1 MEKDKKIKVTG
12 EIKEMLDNAGA
23 LYLTD
28 FIGMTVEE
36 VNELRNEFYKSNIK
50 YKVVKNTLALRAI
63 KESKNYSGYVE
74 KLEEFFEGP
83 TSIVFSDEDPVAP
96 AKILKKF
103 YDKSEKPKLKVAIVE
118 NEMYGSDKLNVL
130 ASLLSKDELMSGIV
144 FCINSPVSAIV
155 GSINATIRDFAS
167 VIEEVAK
174 KNAA

>member
-12 EIKEMLDNAGA
+12 EIKEMLDSAGA

-74 KLEEFFEGP
+74 KLDEFLVGP

-96 AKILKKF
+96 AKIIKKF
-103 YDKSEKPKLKVAIVE
+103 YDKSEKPKLKVAILE
-118 NEMYGSDKLNVL
+118 NEIYGYDKLDVL

-144 FCINSPVSAIV
+144 FCINSPVSGIV

-167 VIEEVAK
+167 VVEEVAK

>member
-74 KLEEFFEGP
+74 KLDEFLEGP

-144 FCINSPVSAIV
+144 FCINSPVSGIV
-155 GSINATIRDFAS
+155 GSINATIRDLAS
-167 VIEEVAK
+167 VIKEVAK

>member
-1 MEKDKKIKVTG
+1 MEKDKKIEITG

-36 VNELRNEFYKSNIK
+36 VNELRNEFYKADIK
-50 YKVVKNTLALRAI
+50 YKVVKNTLAIRAI
-63 KESKNYSGYVE
+63 KESKNYSSYDK
-74 KLEEFFEGP
+74 KLDEFFEGP
-83 TSIVFSDEDPVAP
+83 TSIVFSGEDPVAP

-144 FCINSPVSAIV
+144 FCINSPISGII
-155 GSINATIRDFAS
+155 GSINATIRDLAS

>member
-63 KESKNYSGYVE
+63 KESKNYSSYVE
-74 KLEEFFEGP
+74 KLEEFLEGP

-103 YDKSEKPKLKVAIVE
+103 YDKSKKPKLKVAIVE

-144 FCINSPVSAIV
+144 FCINSPISGIV

>member
-1 MEKDKKIKVTG
+1 MEKDKKIEITG

-36 VNELRNEFYKSNIK
+36 VNELRNEFFKANIK

-63 KESKNYSGYVE
+63 KESKNYSSYNE
-74 KLEEFFEGP
+74 KLGEFLEGP
-83 TSIVFSDEDPVAP
+83 TSIVFSGEDPVAP

-144 FCINSPVSAIV
+144 FCINSPISGII
-155 GSINATIRDFAS
+155 GSINATIRDLAS
-167 VIEEVAK
+167 VIEEMK
-174 KNAA
+174 PAA

>member
-12 EIKEMLDNAGA
+12 EIKEMLDSAGA

-74 KLEEFFEGP
+74 KLEEFLEGP

-96 AKILKKF
+96 AKIIKKF

-118 NEMYGSDKLNVL
+118 NEIYGSDKLNVL

-144 FCINSPVSAIV
+144 FCINSPVSGIV
-155 GSINATIRDFAS
+155 GSINATIRDLAS
-167 VIEEVAK
+167 VVEEVAK

>member
-12 EIKEMLDNAGA
+12 EIKEMLDNTGA

-28 FIGMTVEE
+28 FNGMTVEE

-63 KESKNYSGYVE
+63 KELKNYSGYVE
-74 KLEEFFEGP
+74 KLDEFLVGP

-96 AKILKKF
+96 AKIIKKF
-103 YDKSEKPKLKVAIVE
+103 YDKSKKPKLKVAIVE
-118 NEMYGSDKLNVL
+118 NEVYGSDKLNVL
-130 ASLLSKDELMSGIV
+130 ASLLSKNELMSGII
-144 FCINSPVSAIV
+144 FCINSPVFSIV
-155 GSINATIRDFAS
+155 GSINATIRDLAS
-167 VIEEVAK
+167 VVEEVAK